1 MTMVRMGC
9 LRPVQL
15 TRRIGT
21 EWDCQPAGHGAG
33 WRGWPFNGNKA
44 LFNMSI
50 PAPLPVIAVRD
61 LLPGLGFTED
71 WRWANRLPDF
81 EFHRNNLELRASE
94 VMNRHFQS
102 CILFSGLWRDARTL
116 KMIDFEIP
124 LMVESAEQAVAWIAY
139 GVGTDYEPPG
149 KIDWFE
155 DGKAWQDSLPWERY
169 YADLRLRAAERDRM
183 RALRPHCR
191 VARSWLRL
199 LLNQMSAT
207 IDGSQPASEFLVH
220 FDGRM
225 LLVQLPNETIGA
237 PATGPAP
244 WTCRYRLTVT
254 PLLSLPKRL
263 TTDPVEVGL
272 WEGLFEIERSRYL
285 VAEA

>member
-1 MTMVRMGC
+1 
-9 LRPVQL
+9 
-15 TRRIGT
+15 
-21 EWDCQPAGHGAG
+21 
-33 WRGWPFNGNKA
+33 
-44 LFNMSI
+44 MSI

-61 LLPGLGFTED
+61 LLPGLGFTDD

-81 EFHRNNLELRASE
+81 EFNRGSLELHASE
-94 VMNRHFQS
+94 VMSRHFQP
-102 CILFSGLWRDARTL
+102 CMLFGGLWHTTRKL
-116 KMIDFEIP
+116 KMIDFEMP

-139 GVGTDYEPPG
+139 GVGTDYEPPA

-155 DGKAWQDSLPWERY
+155 DGKAWQDYLPWERY
-169 YADLRLRAAERDRM
+169 YADLRMRAAERDRM

-207 IDGSQPASEFLVH
+207 IDDSQRASEFH
-220 FDGRM
+220 IRFDGRM
-225 LLVQLPNETIGA
+225 LLVELPTETIGA

-244 WTCRYRLTVT
+244 WPCGYRLTVT
-254 PLLSLPKRL
+254 PLLPLPKRL

-272 WEGLFEIERSRYL
+272 WEGSFEIERNRYL
-285 VAEA
+285 AAEA